1 VGLKQFYGDS
11 HTHRDIEMSAAQ
23 LARGWRARLK
33 LAFEAAAT
41 GTQLTRREHEGPLRV
56 QRAFYPEGAVGV
68 AGAAGAAR
76 GPCHVYIVHPPG
88 GVASGDAL
96 ELEVA
101 VGAGA
106 HALLT
111 TPAAGK
117 FYRRGSAGP
126 AGVRQDLRVV
136 EGALEWL
143 PQENIFYPN
152 AAVELRSVVHLSGAA
167 RFMGWEI
174 GCLGLPASAQGFEDG
189 ALRLHFE
196 LWRQQQPLL
205 LERLTMTRENLLA
218 RWGLGGHVAFGTALA
233 FPAGVAELALAR
245 EAAAADCA
253 ERLLACTLV
262 EGVLVCRATAR
273 RTDHLKQAFVRWW
286 QAVRPAVLAREA
298 VSPRI
303 WST

>member
-1 VGLKQFYGDS
+1 
-11 HTHRDIEMSAAQ
+11 MSAAP

-56 QRAFYPEGAVGV
+56 QRAFYPEGA
-68 AGAAGAAR
+68 AGAAN

-88 GVASGDAL
+88 GVASGDEL

-117 FYRRGSAGP
+117 FYRRGPAGP
-126 AGVRQDLRVV
+126 AGVRQDLHVA

-152 AAVELRSVVHLSGAA
+152 AAVALRSIVHLSGAA
-167 RFMGWEI
+167 RFIGWEI
-174 GCLGLPASAQGFEDG
+174 GCLGLPASAQGFDHG
-189 ALRLHFE
+189 TLRLHFE
-196 LWRQQQPLL
+196 LRRQQQPLL
-205 LERLTMTRENLLA
+205 LERLTMTRENLQA

-233 FPAGVAELALAR
+233 FPAGAAELALAR
-245 EAAAADCA
+245 EAAAAVAAEAACGAAAADCA
-253 ERLLACTLV
+253 ARLLACTLV

-286 QAVRPAVLAREA
+286 QAVRPAVLGREA